1 MLLCARVACLQ
12 GEEAT
17 VVILS
22 LVRSR
27 DDGNIGFLRLQV
39 GPRSSLD
46 VVAATLSS

>member
-1 MLLCARVACLQ
+1 MLLFQQ

-39 GPRSSLD
+39 CFPRSVLPG
-46 VVAATLSS
+46 SS